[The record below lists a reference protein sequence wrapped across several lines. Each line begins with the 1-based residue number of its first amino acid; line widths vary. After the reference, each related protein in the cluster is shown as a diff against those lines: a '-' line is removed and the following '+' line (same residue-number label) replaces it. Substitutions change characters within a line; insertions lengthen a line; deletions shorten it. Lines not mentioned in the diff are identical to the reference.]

1 MSNQTVG
8 TVYQQIIRDVVDSSR
23 VDFEEGGVDESVLD
37 ELSRVSA
44 SISAVPL
51 FPIASHHHFLRI
63 KYSRPAM
70 RKPLSASPWVIV
82 VVDLCCRGCCSALR
96 ALAAA
101 QARNSESAGGPSG
114 IWSLLCSQGGCGLAW
129 TSALSG
135 AQPHMTWNTT
145 ALPFAGN
152 SYFAF

>member
-44 SISAVPL
+44 SISVVPVIPFASQFHRIIISSVSNILGQRCENPDRRVRRSSSLWSCAVVAAVLPCGRWPL
-51 FPIASHHHFLRI
+51 HR
-63 KYSRPAM
+63 
-70 RKPLSASPWVIV
+70 
-82 VVDLCCRGCCSALR
+82 RGIQNQR
-96 ALAAA
+96 
-101 QARNSESAGGPSG
+101 GPSG
-114 IWSLLCSQGGCGLAW
+114 IWSLLCSQGDGVSLGLARFP
-129 TSALSG
+129 G

-145 ALPFAGN
+145 AQPI
-152 SYFAF
+152 